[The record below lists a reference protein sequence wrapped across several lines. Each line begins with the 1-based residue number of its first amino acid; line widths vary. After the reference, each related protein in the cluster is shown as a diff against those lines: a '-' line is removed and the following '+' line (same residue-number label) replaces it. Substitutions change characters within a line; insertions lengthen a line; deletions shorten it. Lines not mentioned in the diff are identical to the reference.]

1 MNDQEV
7 SMQLFELGITMEKP
21 SGEIKDDLSKEKT
34 IELVLESNNFAFDYF
49 EKNYMEQLAKD
60 PMMMPVLI
68 SAIAHDW
75 VKKNHSHNEDDFKTA
90 LFGHKIYEDPKVS
103 AHMQQKQ
110 MQLMTKTPGFN
121 QMMMGGMQDPG
132 MGGGMGGPGMQF

>member
-1 MNDQEV
+1 
-7 SMQLFELGITMEKP
+7 MQLFELGITMEKP
-21 SGEIKDDLSKEKT
+21 SGDIKEDLSKEKT

-75 VKKNHSHNEDDFKTA
+75 VKKNHGHNEDDFKTA

-103 AHMQQKQ
+103 SHMQQK
-110 MQLMTKTPGFN
+110 
-121 QMMMGGMQDPG
+121 
-132 MGGGMGGPGMQF
+132 